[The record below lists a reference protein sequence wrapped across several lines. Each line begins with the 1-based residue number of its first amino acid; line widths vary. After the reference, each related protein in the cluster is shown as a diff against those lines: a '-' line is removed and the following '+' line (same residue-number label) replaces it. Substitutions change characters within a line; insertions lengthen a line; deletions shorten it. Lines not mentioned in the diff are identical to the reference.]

1 MYNYF
6 PTGYQP
12 YQYQQSY
19 QQTPQ
24 YQQQYTPP
32 TIRAEIIQVGD
43 EQEVQNYPL
52 AAGATQ
58 MFMSKDDKCIFI
70 KTAYANSPAK
80 IVRYN
85 REEPKTEPPVE
96 YVTREEL
103 DRRLNGIIEKFKVK
117 SDVKKQGDV
126 KNGSV
131 Q

>member
-1 MYNYF
+1 MANYF
-6 PTGYQP
+6 PAGYQP
-12 YQYQQSY
+12 YIPY
-19 QQTPQ
+19 PQ
-24 YQQQYTPP
+24 YQSYTQQPQQYTPP

-70 KTAYANSPAK
+70 KTAYANSPAQ

-103 DRRLNGIIEKFKVK
+103 DRRLNGIIEKFKQVK
-117 SDVKKQGDV
+117 PDNKKGDV

>member
-6 PTGYQP
+6 PTNYP
-12 YQYQQSY
+12 YMQY

-24 YQQQYTPP
+24 YQQNQYTPP

-70 KTAYANSPAK
+70 KTAYANSPAQ

-103 DRRLNGIIEKFKVK
+103 DRRLNGIIEKFKP
-117 SDVKKQGDV
+117 KKQGDV

>member
-6 PTGYQP
+6 PTNYP
-12 YQYQQSY
+12 YMQY

-24 YQQQYTPP
+24 YNTQQYTPP

-70 KTAYANSPAK
+70 KTAYANSPAL

-103 DRRLNGIIEKFKVK
+103 DRRLNGIIEKFK
-117 SDVKKQGDV
+117 SNVKKQGDV

>member
-12 YQYQQSY
+12 YQYQ
-19 QQTPQ
+19 PQ
-24 YQQQYTPP
+24 YAQSQQPQQYTPP
-32 TIRAEIIQVGD
+32 TIRAEIIQVSD

-70 KTAYANSPAK
+70 KTAYANSPAQ

-103 DRRLNGIIEKFKVK
+103 DKRLNGIIEKFK
-117 SDVKKQGDV
+117 SNVKKQGDV

>member
-1 MYNYF
+1 MPNYF

-12 YQYQQSY
+12 YVPY
-19 QQTPQ
+19 PQ
-24 YQQQYTPP
+24 YQSYTQQPQQYTPP

-70 KTAYANSPAK
+70 KTAYANSPAQ
-80 IVRYN
+80 IVRYTKG
-85 REEPKTEPPVE
+85 EPEPPVE

-103 DRRLNGIIEKFKVK
+103 DRRLNGIIEKFKPN
-117 SDVKKQGDV
+117 VKKQGDV

>member
-6 PTGYQP
+6 PTNYP
-12 YQYQQSY
+12 YMQY

-24 YQQQYTPP
+24 YQQNTQQYTPP
-32 TIRAEIIQVGD
+32 TIRAEIIQVSD

-70 KTAYANSPAK
+70 KTAYANSPAQ

-103 DRRLNGIIEKFKVK
+103 DRRLNGIIEKFK
-117 SDVKKQGDV
+117 SNVKKQGDV

>member
-6 PTGYQP
+6 PTNYP
-12 YQYQQSY
+12 YMQY

-24 YQQQYTPP
+24 YQQNQYTPP

-58 MFMSKDDKCIFI
+58 MFMSKDDKYIFI
-70 KTAYANSPAK
+70 KTAYANSPAQ

-103 DRRLNGIIEKFKVK
+103 DRRLNGIIEKFKP
-117 SDVKKQGDV
+117 KKQGDV

>member
-6 PTGYQP
+6 PTNYP
-12 YQYQQSY
+12 YMQY

-24 YQQQYTPP
+24 YQQNTQQYTPP

-43 EQEVQNYPL
+43 GQEVQNYPL

-58 MFMSKDDKCIFI
+58 MFMSKDDKYIFI
-70 KTAYANSPAK
+70 KTAYANSPAQ

-103 DRRLNGIIEKFKVK
+103 DKRLNGIIEKFKSK
-117 SDVKKQGDV
+117 SDMKKQGEV

>member
-12 YQYQQSY
+12 YQYQ
-19 QQTPQ
+19 PQ
-24 YQQQYTPP
+24 YAQSQQSQYTPP

-70 KTAYANSPAK
+70 KTAYANSPAQ

-103 DRRLNGIIEKFKVK
+103 DRRLNGIIEKFKAK
-117 SDVKKQGDV
+117 SDVKKQEGM
-126 KNGSV
+126 KNVSV

>member
-1 MYNYF
+1 MANYF

-12 YQYQQSY
+12 YIPY
-19 QQTPQ
+19 PQ
-24 YQQQYTPP
+24 YQSYAQQPQQYTPP

-58 MFMSKDDKCIFI
+58 MFMSKDDKYIFI
-70 KTAYANSPAK
+70 KSAYANSPAQ

-103 DRRLNGIIEKFKVK
+103 DRRLNGIIEKFKAK
-117 SDVKKQGDV
+117 SDAKKQGDV